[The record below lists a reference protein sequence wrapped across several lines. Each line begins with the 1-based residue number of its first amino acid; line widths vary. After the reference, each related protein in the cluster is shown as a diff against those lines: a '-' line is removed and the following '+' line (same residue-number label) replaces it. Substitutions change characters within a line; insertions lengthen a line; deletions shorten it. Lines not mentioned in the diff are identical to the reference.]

1 MPAARVLAVLV
12 AAMASLGAPTPT
24 GYAGPGATS
33 STDAGCSW
41 PTKLNQDT
49 FNFFFPDTSAT
60 YWGTHLP
67 FVDAYR
73 VVIRGAY
80 PNARYFSFHAYD
92 EAQRP
97 VASIA
102 DREIVPDE
110 GTNPFADR
118 SGHSEGKDP
127 GRYTVYVEFTPRPE
141 KPKPNTMYAGAMA
154 DGGPNPAGFL
164 IYRIYIP
171 DRPDQPTAGVPLPQV
186 TLETAGGAVPLEF
199 DQCEPV
205 PPDTGG
211 QVNEEVKSRDYAFDT
226 GSGGRHPAA
235 TDPLTFKPFYGTD
248 QFPRDF
254 NPNNTA
260 KDSAE
265 AASEGGFLSNHH
277 IAYLYAYVGRGY
289 GDLIVLRIKAPT
301 FPDTRAGDAP
311 TARSQLRYWS
321 LCHNNGISQRVVD
334 CVADYQTPIDASGFA
349 TIVISD
355 PSDRP
360 KNATARNG
368 ISWLPWGAL
377 YPEGIVIYRHM
388 LPADSFEGAV
398 QRVPEG
404 ESARVTMDEYYPLG
418 TYCSTERF
426 EKRGWAGCL
435 KRTFGH

>member
-1 MPAARVLAVLV
+1 MYRHE
-12 AAMASLGAPTPT
+12 
-24 GYAGPGATS
+24 
-33 STDAGCSW
+33 AGCSW

-49 FNFFFPDTSAT
+49 LNFVYPDTSAT

-67 FVDAYR
+67 FIDAYR
-73 VVIRGAY
+73 VAITGRF

-102 DREIVPDE
+102 DHEIVPDKG
-110 GTNPFADR
+110 GTNPYAGPPAR
-118 SGHSEGKDP
+118 TRGTSST
-127 GRYTVYVEFTPRPE
+127 YTVYVEFTPAPDE
-141 KPKPNTMYAGAMA
+141 PAPNTIYAGAMS
-154 DGGPNPAGFL
+154 DGTPNPAGFL

-171 DRPDQPTAGVPLPQV
+171 DRPDEPTGGVPLPTV
-186 TLETAGGAVPLEF
+186 TLETAGGAVPVEL
-199 DQCEPV
+199 DQCEPL

-211 QVNEEVKSRDYAFDT
+211 ELNDEVKKRDYMFDT

-254 NPNNTA
+254 NPENTS

-265 AASEGGFLSNHH
+265 ATSEGGFLSNHH

-289 GDLIVLRIKAPT
+289 GDLVVVRIKAPT

-311 TARSQLRYWS
+311 TTRSQLRYWS
-321 LCHNNGISQRVVD
+321 VCHNNGLTQRVVD
-334 CVADYQTPIDASGFA
+334 CVADHQVPLDNAGYA

-368 ISWLPWGAL
+368 VSWLPWGAVF
-377 YPEGIVIYRHM
+377 PEGIVIYRHM
-388 LPADSFEGAV
+388 LPADSFAGAV
-398 QRVPEG
+398 QRVKEG
-404 ESARVTMDEYYPLG
+404 ASASNAMRDYYPRG
-418 TYCSTERF
+418 TYCSSEDF
-426 EKRGWAGCL
+426 EKRGWEGCFT
-435 KRTFGH
+435 K